1 MIVVSVS
8 LHSAVSGETIEL
20 ARMELAN
27 DGTGTSARSSYDG
40 KVLTGRSRL
49 ALNMGRVLKLGR
61 VENYPRQRLHVWNL
75 VARMLSQMGY
85 G

>member
-8 LHSAVSGETIEL
+8 LHSAVTGETTEL
-20 ARMELAN
+20 ARMECAN
-27 DGTGTSARSSYDG
+27 DGTGTSARGSYDG
-40 KVLTGRSRL
+40 KVLMGRCRA

-61 VENYPRQRLHVWNL
+61 VENYPRERLHIWNL

>member
-8 LHSAVSGETIEL
+8 LHSAVSGETVEL

-27 DGTGTSARSSYDG
+27 DGTGTSARGSYDG
-40 KVLTGRSRL
+40 KVLIGRCRA
-49 ALNMGRVLKLGR
+49 ALNMGRVLHMGR
-61 VENYPRQRLHVWNL
+61 VENYPRQQMHVWNL
-75 VARMLSQMGY
+75 VARMLANIGY